1 LALSDALLVQA
12 DKPSARILIDG
23 RSGSGKS
30 SLADELVAALPQ
42 LQLVRLEDMYPGWDG
57 LAAASRM
64 AHDEILAADRP
75 RWQRWDWVRAE
86 PAQWHELDHARG
98 ILIEGCGALS
108 RANRALATFGVWV
121 ECDAATRKRRAL
133 ARDGDTYAPYWD
145 RWADQEDEFIA
156 AENPVALADLIV
168 HG

>member
-1 LALSDALLVQA
+1 LALRDDLLARA
-12 DKPSARILIDG
+12 DVPRARILIDG

-57 LAAASRM
+57 LAAASHM

-75 RWQRWDWVRAE
+75 RWQRWDWERAE
-86 PAQWHELDHARG
+86 PAEWHELDPERG
-98 ILIEGCGALS
+98 IVIEGCGALS
-108 RANRALATFGVWV
+108 RANRALATLGIWI
-121 ECDAATRKRRAL
+121 ELDAATRKERAL

-145 RWADQEDEFIA
+145 RWADQEDDFIA
-156 AENPVALADLIV
+156 AESPIDLADLV
-168 HG
+168 VPG